1 VLFYLTLLRKKEVCR
16 MPRINFQG
24 REVDATEVEFQTR
37 KEDWNEY
44 QLMDGSLIKMKLV
57 VSAILRIEG
66 AYDNEGTPLY
76 QIKSTNLPV
85 VTSPDSLKR
94 KS

>member
-1 VLFYLTLLRKKEVCR
+1 
-16 MPRINFQG
+16 MPKISFQG
-24 REVDATEVEFQTR
+24 REVDATEIEFQTR

-44 QLMDGSLIKMKLV
+44 QLMDGTVIKMKLV
-57 VSAILRIEG
+57 VSEIFRIDG
-66 AYDNEGTPLY
+66 MYDDVGNPVY

-85 VTSPDSLKR
+85 VRSPDDLKR

>member
-1 VLFYLTLLRKKEVCR
+1 
-16 MPRINFQG
+16 MPKINFGG

-44 QLMDGSLIKMKLV
+44 QLMDGTVIKMKLV
-57 VSAILRIEG
+57 VSEIFRVDG
-66 AYDNEGTPLY
+66 VYDNAGNPTY

-85 VTSPDSLKR
+85 VKPPDALKR
-94 KS
+94 KP

>member
-1 VLFYLTLLRKKEVCR
+1 MSK
-16 MPRINFQG
+16 INFQG

-44 QLMDGSLIKMKLV
+44 QLMDGSVIKMKLV
-57 VSAILRIEG
+57 VSGIFRIEG
-66 AYDNEGTPLY
+66 MYDDEGNPVY
-76 QIKSTNLPV
+76 QIKSTNVPV
-85 VTSPDSLKR
+85 VKSPDTLKK